1 MNERLEIDLKVQR
14 ILKGVS
20 QEKMAEDLN
29 VSRSKVSSW
38 ETGRR
43 EMSLYDAVIIS
54 DYFDVSM
61 DNLFNKKALN
71 SEQILQ
77 IAKRYFENDKISLE
91 EKKETKKKD
100 TVSKKWERSK
110 GNHIMIQYGSK
121 TSKNYNCLVKYYMEI
136 LI

>member
-1 MNERLEIDLKVQR
+1 MNERLGIDLKVQR

-29 VSRSKVSSW
+29 ISRSKVSSW

-61 DNLFNKKALN
+61 DNLFNRKALN
-71 SEQILQ
+71 SEQVLQ
-77 IAKRYFENDKISLE
+77 IAKRYFENDKIPLE
-91 EKKETKKKD
+91 EKKETLKKILYFK
-100 TVSKKWERSK
+100 SEREAK
-110 GNHIMIQYGSK
+110 
-121 TSKNYNCLVKYYMEI
+121 EI
-136 LI
+136 I

>member
-1 MNERLEIDLKVQR
+1 MSERLGVDLKVQR

-20 QEKMAEDLN
+20 QEKMVENLN
-29 VSRSKVSSW
+29 ISRSKVPSW

-43 EMSLYDAVIIS
+43 EISLYDAVIIS

-71 SEQILQ
+71 SEQVLQ

-91 EKKETKKKD
+91 EKKETLKRILYFK
-100 TVSKKWERSK
+100 SEREAK
-110 GNHIMIQYGSK
+110 
-121 TSKNYNCLVKYYMEI
+121 EI
-136 LI
+136 I

>member
-1 MNERLEIDLKVQR
+1 MSERLGVDLKVQR

-29 VSRSKVSSW
+29 ISRSKVSSW

-71 SEQILQ
+71 SEQVLQ
-77 IAKRYFENDKISLE
+77 IAKRYLENDKISLE
-91 EKKETKKKD
+91 EKKETLKRILYFK
-100 TVSKKWERSK
+100 SEREAK
-110 GNHIMIQYGSK
+110 
-121 TSKNYNCLVKYYMEI
+121 EI
-136 LI
+136 I

>member
-1 MNERLEIDLKVQR
+1 MNERLGIDLKVQR

-29 VSRSKVSSW
+29 ISRSKVSSW

-77 IAKRYFENDKISLE
+77 IAKRYFENDKIQLD
-91 EKKETKKKD
+91 EKKETLKRIFYIKN
-100 TVSKKWERSK
+100 EREAK
-110 GNHIMIQYGSK
+110 
-121 TSKNYNCLVKYYMEI
+121 EI
-136 LI
+136 I

>member
-1 MNERLEIDLKVQR
+1 MSERLGVDLKVQR

-20 QEKMAEDLN
+20 QEKMVEDLN
-29 VSRSKVSSW
+29 ISRSKVSSW

-71 SEQILQ
+71 SEQVLQ
-77 IAKRYFENDKISLE
+77 IAKRYLENDKISLE
-91 EKKETKKKD
+91 EKKEPLKRILYIK
-100 TVSKKWERSK
+100 SEREAK
-110 GNHIMIQYGSK
+110 
-121 TSKNYNCLVKYYMEI
+121 EI
-136 LI
+136 I

>member
-1 MNERLEIDLKVQR
+1 MNERLGTDLKVQR

-29 VSRSKVSSW
+29 ISRSKVSSW

-43 EMSLYDAVIIS
+43 EMSLFDAVMIS

-77 IAKRYFENDKISLE
+77 IVQRYFDNNKISLE
-91 EKKETKKKD
+91 EKKETVKKIIHLK
-100 TVSKKWERSK
+100 SEREAK
-110 GNHIMIQYGSK
+110 EIIQWYNMTQK
-121 TSKNYNCLVKYYMEI
+121 IQKN
-136 LI
+136 

>member
-1 MNERLEIDLKVQR
+1 MNERLGIDLKVQR
-14 ILKGVS
+14 ILKRVS

-29 VSRSKVSSW
+29 ISRSKVSSW

-71 SEQILQ
+71 SEQVLQ
-77 IAKRYFENDKISLE
+77 IAKRYFDNDKISLE
-91 EKKETKKKD
+91 EKKETLKKIIYFK
-100 TVSKKWERSK
+100 SEREAK
-110 GNHIMIQYGSK
+110 
-121 TSKNYNCLVKYYMEI
+121 EI
-136 LI
+136 I

>member
-1 MNERLEIDLKVQR
+1 MNERLGIDLKVLR

-29 VSRSKVSSW
+29 ISRSKVSSW

-71 SEQILQ
+71 SEQVLQ

-91 EKKETKKKD
+91 EKKETIKRIFYLKN
-100 TVSKKWERSK
+100 EREAK
-110 GNHIMIQYGSK
+110 EIIQ
-121 TSKNYNCLVKYYMEI
+121 
-136 LI
+136 

>member
-1 MNERLEIDLKVQR
+1 MNEKLGIDLKVQR

-29 VSRSKVSSW
+29 ISRSKVSSW

-43 EMSLYDAVIIS
+43 EISLYDAVIIS

-91 EKKETKKKD
+91 EKKETLKKILYFK
-100 TVSKKWERSK
+100 SEREAK
-110 GNHIMIQYGSK
+110 
-121 TSKNYNCLVKYYMEI
+121 EI
-136 LI
+136 I

>member
-1 MNERLEIDLKVQR
+1 MNERLGIDLKVQR

-29 VSRSKVSSW
+29 ISRSKVSSW

-91 EKKETKKKD
+91 EKKETLKKILYLKN
-100 TVSKKWERSK
+100 EREAK
-110 GNHIMIQYGSK
+110 
-121 TSKNYNCLVKYYMEI
+121 EI
-136 LI
+136 I

>member
-1 MNERLEIDLKVQR
+1 MNERLGIDLKVLR

-29 VSRSKVSSW
+29 ISRSKVSSW

-43 EMSLYDAVIIS
+43 EKRLYDAVINS

-71 SEQILQ
+71 SEQVLQ
-77 IAKRYFENDKISLE
+77 IAKRYFENDKISLD
-91 EKKETKKKD
+91 EKKETLKK
-100 TVSKKWERSK
+100 
-110 GNHIMIQYGSK
+110 I
-121 TSKNYNCLVKYYMEI
+121 LYYKS
-136 LI
+136 

>member
-1 MNERLEIDLKVQR
+1 MNERLGIDLKVLR

-29 VSRSKVSSW
+29 ISRSKVSSW

-71 SEQILQ
+71 SEQVLQ

-91 EKKETKKKD
+91 EKKETIKRIFYLKN
-100 TVSKKWERSK
+100 EREAK
-110 GNHIMIQYGSK
+110 EIIQW
-121 TSKNYNCLVKYYMEI
+121 YNMTRKFQKI
-136 LI
+136 IIF

>member
-1 MNERLEIDLKVQR
+1 MNERLGTDLKVQK

-29 VSRSKVSSW
+29 ISRSKVSSW

-43 EMSLYDAVIIS
+43 EMSLFDAVMIS

-71 SEQILQ
+71 SEQILEIVQ
-77 IAKRYFENDKISLE
+77 RYFDNNKISL
-91 EKKETKKKD
+91 
-100 TVSKKWERSK
+100 
-110 GNHIMIQYGSK
+110 
-121 TSKNYNCLVKYYMEI
+121 
-136 LI
+136 

>member
-1 MNERLEIDLKVQR
+1 MSERLGVDLKVQR

-20 QEKMAEDLN
+20 QEKMVEDLN
-29 VSRSKVSSW
+29 ISRSKVSSW

-71 SEQILQ
+71 SEQVLQ

-91 EKKETKKKD
+91 EKKENLKRILYFK
-100 TVSKKWERSK
+100 SEREAK
-110 GNHIMIQYGSK
+110 
-121 TSKNYNCLVKYYMEI
+121 EI
-136 LI
+136 I

>member
-1 MNERLEIDLKVQR
+1 MNERLGIDLKVQR

-29 VSRSKVSSW
+29 ISRSKVSSW

-61 DNLFNKKALN
+61 DNLFNKKGLN
-71 SEQILQ
+71 SEQVLQ

-91 EKKETKKKD
+91 EKKETLKKILYFKN
-100 TVSKKWERSK
+100 EREAK
-110 GNHIMIQYGSK
+110 
-121 TSKNYNCLVKYYMEI
+121 EI
-136 LI
+136 I